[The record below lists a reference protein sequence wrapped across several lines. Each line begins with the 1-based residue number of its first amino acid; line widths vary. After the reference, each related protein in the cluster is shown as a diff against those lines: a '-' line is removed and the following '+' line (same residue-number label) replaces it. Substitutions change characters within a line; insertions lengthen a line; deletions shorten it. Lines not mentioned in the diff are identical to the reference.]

1 MSIEERMSQLEYYME
16 LLLKAADMSR
26 YSYYALLIRQRVSKE
41 EAEEIERICAELSEE
56 MDKKAQG
63 YVMFDDL
70 LALFAGQL
78 IEKLDVHETI
88 FALHDQGLFQP
99 LMNEFIKII
108 KQFDL
113 LFSRFVAASAEFS
126 SSSGFFVTF
135 PRSFKKSFAM
145 FENDFSKIS
154 MKSSP

>member
-1 MSIEERMSQLEYYME
+1 MSIEERMRQLEYQME
-16 LLLKAADMSR
+16 LLLETTDMSR
-26 YSYYALLIRQRVSKE
+26 YPYYALLIRQRVTKD
-41 EAEEIERICAELSEE
+41 EAEVIARICAELTEE
-56 MDKKAQG
+56 MDKQKAQG

-88 FALHDQGLFQP
+88 FALHDQGLYGP

-113 LFSRFVAASAEFS
+113 F
-126 SSSGFFVTF
+126 
-135 PRSFKKSFAM
+135 
-145 FENDFSKIS
+145 
-154 MKSSP
+154 

>member
-1 MSIEERMSQLEYYME
+1 MRIEERISLLEYHME
-16 LLLKAADMSR
+16 LLLMASDMSR
-26 YSYYALLIRQRVSKE
+26 YPYYALLIRQRVSKE
-41 EAEEIERICAELSEE
+41 EAKDIERFCAKLSDD
-56 MDKKAQG
+56 MDKQKAQG
-63 YVMFDDL
+63 FVMFDDL

-113 LFSRFVAASAEFS
+113 
-126 SSSGFFVTF
+126 
-135 PRSFKKSFAM
+135 
-145 FENDFSKIS
+145 I
-154 MKSSP
+154 

>member
-16 LLLKAADMSR
+16 LLLTATDMSR
-26 YSYYALLIRQRVSKE
+26 YPYYALLIRQRVSKE
-41 EAEEIERICAELSEE
+41 EAEEIERICSELSEE
-56 MDKKAQG
+56 MDKQKAQG

-113 LFSRFVAASAEFS
+113 C
-126 SSSGFFVTF
+126 
-135 PRSFKKSFAM
+135 
-145 FENDFSKIS
+145 
-154 MKSSP
+154 

>member
-1 MSIEERMSQLEYYME
+1 MGIEERLNQLEYYME
-16 LLLKAADMSR
+16 LLLTTTDMSQ
-26 YSYYALLIRQRVSKE
+26 YPYYALLIRQRVTRE
-41 EAEEIERICAELSEE
+41 EAKDIERICAELSDE
-56 MDKKAQG
+56 MDKQKAQG
-63 YVMFDDL
+63 YVMFDNL

-113 LFSRFVAASAEFS
+113 
-126 SSSGFFVTF
+126 
-135 PRSFKKSFAM
+135 
-145 FENDFSKIS
+145 I
-154 MKSSP
+154 

>member
-1 MSIEERMSQLEYYME
+1 M
-16 LLLKAADMSR
+16 
-26 YSYYALLIRQRVSKE
+26 
-41 EAEEIERICAELSEE
+41 LSLSDE
-56 MDKKAQG
+56 MDKQKAQG

-113 LFSRFVAASAEFS
+113 L
-126 SSSGFFVTF
+126 
-135 PRSFKKSFAM
+135 
-145 FENDFSKIS
+145 
-154 MKSSP
+154 

>member
-16 LLLKAADMSR
+16 LLLTATDMSR
-26 YSYYALLIRQRVSKE
+26 YPYYALLIRQQVSKE
-41 EAEEIERICAELSEE
+41 EAQEIERICAELSEE
-56 MDKKAQG
+56 MDKQKAQG
-63 YVMFDDL
+63 YVMFDDM

-113 LFSRFVAASAEFS
+113 L
-126 SSSGFFVTF
+126 
-135 PRSFKKSFAM
+135 
-145 FENDFSKIS
+145 
-154 MKSSP
+154 

>member
-1 MSIEERMSQLEYYME
+1 MRIEERLNQLEYYME
-16 LLLKAADMSR
+16 LLLTTTDMSQ
-26 YSYYALLIRQRVSKE
+26 YPYYALLIRQRVNKE
-41 EAEEIERICAELSEE
+41 EAKDIERICAELLDE
-56 MDKKAQG
+56 MDKQKAQG
-63 YVMFDDL
+63 YVMFDNL

-113 LFSRFVAASAEFS
+113 
-126 SSSGFFVTF
+126 
-135 PRSFKKSFAM
+135 
-145 FENDFSKIS
+145 I
-154 MKSSP
+154 